1 MSFTLKSA
9 QNNKI
14 SLLDVNDIR
23 EQVKFTTNIYQKPTF
38 SGVRTHFDSFL
49 PNTYEIGIAYTL
61 FNKCFRIC
69 SD

>member
-1 MSFTLKSA
+1 MPFTLKSA

-38 SGVRTHFDSFL
+38 SGVHTHFDSFL
-49 PNTYEIGIAYTL
+49 PNTYKIGIAYTL
-61 FNKCFRIC
+61 FNRYSWIC